1 MAVNCGSLF
10 FFALRRGRI
19 TDMTKKRVV
28 SVILLLVFSLLVLS
42 AKITPFL
49 QLSPFY
55 FVDSTPL
62 LYDKWPSGGD
72 DGFRA
77 MLNNKTIEGSSET
90 IQDTILRFD
99 NRPELLA
106 AGFEIETESIL
117 FAIKIDIR
125 EELSNFIRFTPSS
138 NIPFL
143 GNTKYAVTNA
153 QYPQVAFIE
162 FVNPYF
168 FASVGRRKL
177 DMGPGKY
184 SFMLS
189 KEAQPNIDSVVLG
202 ATYREGGFSLDYS
215 FYAIGGSNSTIN
227 GHGNE
232 TEKMKTFFIHKVS
245 ASNDVFIFGLSEMN
259 CVYGAFPGI
268 YDMTPFVLWHNL
280 YQEEHSNVMIE
291 VSMEGKIGPM
301 RLWAQYAQDD
311 LYFKGEGGFN
321 NKPTGIGMGAGF
333 DWKIQEGEEFLSQGR
348 KNDEYA
354 LSEDNL
360 KDEGGV
366 HLSGEFYWATNYL
379 YNRRESYGGKFINDR
394 YGKLTLPYRFYS
406 SYGGYT
412 DKVDAYYLGFPYGP
426 GSILFSLS
434 LEMENKII
442 EGVIN
447 ASLLMR
453 GDDNIDTVIDSS
465 TYDTWLWLKGDV
477 KRVWSIGCDLRLSL
491 GKYVKGL
498 EIDLD
503 ATINYDEYYD
513 SIVPIVAIGV
523 VKVF

>member
-1 MAVNCGSLF
+1 
-10 FFALRRGRI
+10 
-19 TDMTKKRVV
+19 
-28 SVILLLVFSLLVLS
+28 
-42 AKITPFL
+42 
-49 QLSPFY
+49 
-55 FVDSTPL
+55 
-62 LYDKWPSGGD
+62 
-72 DGFRA
+72 
-77 MLNNKTIEGSSET
+77 
-90 IQDTILRFD
+90 
-99 NRPELLA
+99 
-106 AGFEIETESIL
+106 
-117 FAIKIDIR
+117 
-125 EELSNFIRFTPSS
+125 
-138 NIPFL
+138 
-143 GNTKYAVTNA
+143 
-153 QYPQVAFIE
+153 
-162 FVNPYF
+162 
-168 FASVGRRKL
+168 
-177 DMGPGKY
+177 
-184 SFMLS
+184 
-189 KEAQPNIDSVVLG
+189 
-202 ATYREGGFSLDYS
+202 
-215 FYAIGGSNSTIN
+215 
-227 GHGNE
+227 
-232 TEKMKTFFIHKVS
+232 
-245 ASNDVFIFGLSEMN
+245 
-259 CVYGAFPGI
+259 
-268 YDMTPFVLWHNL
+268 
-280 YQEEHSNVMIE
+280 
-291 VSMEGKIGPM
+291 MEGKIGPM

-333 DWKIQEGEEFLSQGR
+333 DWKILEGEEFLSQVR

-379 YNRRESYGGKFINDR
+379 YNRRESYGDKFINDR

-465 TYDTWLWLKGDV
+465 TYDTWLWLNGDV

-513 SIVPIVAIGV
+513 SIVPIVAVGV

>member
-1 MAVNCGSLF
+1 M
-10 FFALRRGRI
+10 RGRI

-162 FVNPYF
+162 YVNPYF

-215 FYAIGGSNSTIN
+215 FYTIGGSNSTIN

-259 CVYGAFPGI
+259 CVYGAYPGI

-333 DWKIQEGEEFLSQGR
+333 DWKILEGEEFLSQVR

-442 EGVIN
+442 EGVVN

-465 TYDTWLWLKGDV
+465 TYDTWLWLNGDV

-513 SIVPIVAIGV
+513 SIVPIVAVGV

>member
-1 MAVNCGSLF
+1 MV
-10 FFALRRGRI
+10 
-19 TDMTKKRVV
+19 KKRALI
-28 SVILLLVFSLLVLS
+28 ILSAIVFSLISLE
-42 AKITPFL
+42 ARITPFI
-49 QLSPFY
+49 QISPY
-55 FVDSTPL
+55 YLLDKTPL
-62 LYDKWPSGGD
+62 LYSGSIGTD
-72 DGFRA
+72 PEFRV
-77 MLNNKTIEGSSET
+77 MLDNKSIENSSET
-90 IQDTILRFD
+90 IQDTILRFER
-99 NRPELLA
+99 RPELLA
-106 AGFEIETESIL
+106 AGFEIETDSTF

-125 EELSNFIRFTPSS
+125 DELSNFVSFTPSS

-143 GNTKYAVTNA
+143 GNTRYSVTNA
-153 QYPQVAFIE
+153 QYPQVAFFE
-162 FVNPYF
+162 YSNPYF
-168 FASVGRRKL
+168 FASIGRRKL

-189 KEAQPNIDSVVLG
+189 QEAQPNLDALALG
-202 ATYREGGFSLDYS
+202 SKYKEGKFSIDYS
-215 FYAIGGSNSTIN
+215 FYMIGNSNSTIS
-227 GHGNE
+227 GYGNE
-232 TEKMKTFFIHKVS
+232 TDKMKTFFIHKVS
-245 ASNDVFIFGLSEMN
+245 ASNDVFRFGLSEMN
-259 CVYGAFPGI
+259 CVYAAVPGI
-268 YDMTPFVLWHNL
+268 FDMTPFVLWHNL

-291 VSMEGKIGPM
+291 VSIEGKIGPL
-301 RLWAQYAQDD
+301 RLWGEYAQDD
-311 LYFKGEGGFN
+311 LYFSGEGKFN

-333 DWKIQEGEEFLSQGR
+333 DLKIQNGEEFTSKVR

-354 LSEDNL
+354 LKEENL
-360 KDEGGV
+360 KEKGGI
-366 HLSGEFYWATNYL
+366 HLLGELYWATNYL
-379 YNRRESYGGKFINDR
+379 YNRRTQFKEDTILIFLNDGE
-394 YGKLTLPYRFYS
+394 GKLTLPYRFYS
-406 SYGGYT
+406 SHGGFT
-412 DKVDAYYLGFPYGP
+412 DKKDAFYLGFPYGP

-442 EGVIN
+442 EGVVN

-465 TYDTWLWLKGDV
+465 TYDTWLWLNGDV